1 MSQKT
6 VAVENTGQALLLL
19 LRERGVEYFFAN
31 AGTDFAPLIDGFSRF
46 SVEGFKVPRPIVVP
60 HENTAVAMAHG
71 YYLLTGRP
79 QAVMVHVTVGTAN
92 AVNGIIN
99 AARGN
104 APIIFLAGRTP
115 YTESGLKGSRDFHI
129 HWPQESFDQ
138 ASMLREY
145 VKWDYELRNF
155 HQLESVV
162 DRAFEIAM
170 SEPKGPVYLVLPR
183 EVIAEAQTQVTYMKQ
198 PRRDIGGQAYPDPES
213 VKRAAA
219 ILAEAKRPLIITTTV
234 GRNHEAVG
242 SLTELAESWAIPVV
256 TPHPTFVCLP
266 TDHPMHGGQTPDP
279 FLDEAD
285 AILNI
290 DCDVPWLPQIKKP
303 NESCKVIEM
312 ALDPSFKEFPIRSF
326 PRDVAVRGA
335 STVAIPMLIEALKPH
350 REKAGDRIAERYRT
364 VGGFIAS
371 QRAKFKENLLA
382 MQNESPIDPRW
393 VAHCIG
399 RVKDDDTVI
408 VKEYSLALPY
418 IDFRTPG
425 TYFGNPRSG
434 GLGWGLGAAVGMKL
448 AAPEKTVISVVGD
461 GCYMFGNPTP
471 SHFVSNALDA
481 PTLTVIINNNCWQAV
496 RMANLMMY
504 PDGWASNTEH
514 FPLCNLTPSPRFELI
529 VTASGG
535 YGEFVEQAA
544 ELEPALHR
552 ALRVVKEEGRQAV
565 LNVSCKKLV

>member
-326 PRDVAVRGA
+326 PRDVAVRGD
-335 STVAIPMLIEALKPH
+335 STVAIPMLIEALKPY

-382 MQNESPIDPRW
+382 MHERIPHRSPVGGPLHR
-393 VAHCIG
+393 
-399 RVKDDDTVI
+399 
-408 VKEYSLALPY
+408 
-418 IDFRTPG
+418 PG
-425 TYFGNPRSG
+425 QRRRHRHRQGIQP
-434 GLGWGLGAAVGMKL
+434 GA
-448 AAPEKTVISVVGD
+448 
-461 GCYMFGNPTP
+461 
-471 SHFVSNALDA
+471 
-481 PTLTVIINNNCWQAV
+481 
-496 RMANLMMY
+496 
-504 PDGWASNTEH
+504 
-514 FPLCNLTPSPRFELI
+514 
-529 VTASGG
+529 
-535 YGEFVEQAA
+535 
-544 ELEPALHR
+544 ALHR
-552 ALRVVKEEGRQAV
+552 LQDSGDLFRKPAFRGARVGARRGRRHEARRSGKDGHLGGGGRMLYVRESHSEPFRVQRPGRPDLDGDHQQQLLAGGPDGQPDD
-565 LNVSCKKLV
+565 VSGRLGFEHRTLPLVQPNTVAPV